1 MDDGSAI
8 GTMNRFLLAGLLLV
22 AAPTAELAAAPAAPG
37 QPGSA
42 LIALITDTR
51 LAEISGMAQ
60 SRRHPDILWV
70 HNDSDDEA
78 QLFAIDQSGKVR
90 GALTLDGVENIDWED
105 MAAFEHEGRPYLL
118 VADTGD
124 NGGIRTTLRLLVV
137 VEPERLQDDQ
147 HASVAWTLAFRWPD
161 GARDCEAVAV
171 DAAAGIVYL
180 VAKKRVPP
188 EVWRIPLHPGGDA
201 PVLAERVGTLAGVVQ
216 PSAADLEKN
225 PVYGR
230 YRSQI
235 TAADISPDGRWFA
248 ALNYRTA
255 YLYARGGDEDW
266 AQAMARD
273 PVELDLPWLPQ
284 AEAIAFDGTGS
295 AVWISSEKL
304 PAPLLRASVP

>member
-1 MDDGSAI
+1 MDGIAGG
-8 GTMNRFLLAGLLLV
+8 GTIATMGRWLAAGLL
-22 AAPTAELAAAPAAPG
+22 AACLPAPAAATEPA
-37 QPGSA
+37 GSA
-42 LIALITDTR
+42 LAALITDTR

-60 SRRHPDILWV
+60 SRRHPGILWV

-78 QLFAIDQSGKVR
+78 RLFAIDRSGKVR
-90 GALTLDGVENIDWED
+90 GALTLEGVENIDWED

-124 NGGIRTTLRLLVV
+124 NGGVRSTLRLLVV
-137 VEPERLQDDQ
+137 AEPERLQDDQ
-147 HASVAWTLAFRWPD
+147 HADVAWTLAFRWPD

-171 DAAAGIVYL
+171 DAAAGFVYL

-188 EVWRIPLHPGGDA
+188 EVWRIPLHPAGEA

-235 TAADISPDGRWFA
+235 TAADISADGRWFA

-255 YLYARGGDEDW
+255 YLYARNGDDDW
-266 AQAMARD
+266 ARALARE
-273 PVELDLPWLPQ
+273 PVELGFPWLPQ
-284 AEAIAFDGTGS
+284 AEAIAFDADGS

-304 PAPLLRASVP
+304 PAPLLRAPVP

>member
-1 MDDGSAI
+1 MDGIAGG
-8 GTMNRFLLAGLLLV
+8 GTIATMTRWLAAGVLAAGLPASAT
-22 AAPTAELAAAPAAPG
+22 AAEPT
-37 QPGSA
+37 GSA
-42 LIALITDTR
+42 LAALITDTR

-60 SRRHPDILWV
+60 SRRHPGILWV

-78 QLFAIDQSGKVR
+78 RLFAIDGSGKVR
-90 GALTLDGVENIDWED
+90 GALTLEGVENIDWED
-105 MAAFEHEGRPYLL
+105 MAAFEHAGRPYLL

-124 NGGIRTTLRLLVV
+124 NGGVRSTLRLLVV
-137 VEPERLQDDQ
+137 AEPERLQEDQ
-147 HASVAWTLAFRWPD
+147 HAGVAWTLSFRWPD

-171 DAAAGIVYL
+171 DAAAGFVYL

-188 EVWRIPLHPGGDA
+188 EVWRIPLHPAGDA

-235 TAADISPDGRWFA
+235 TGADISADGRWFA

-255 YLYARGGDEDW
+255 YLYARNGDDDW
-266 AQAMARD
+266 ARALARD
-273 PVELDLPWLPQ
+273 PVELGFPWLPQ
-284 AEAIAFDGTGS
+284 AEAIAFGGDGA

-304 PAPLLRASVP
+304 PAPLLRAPVP